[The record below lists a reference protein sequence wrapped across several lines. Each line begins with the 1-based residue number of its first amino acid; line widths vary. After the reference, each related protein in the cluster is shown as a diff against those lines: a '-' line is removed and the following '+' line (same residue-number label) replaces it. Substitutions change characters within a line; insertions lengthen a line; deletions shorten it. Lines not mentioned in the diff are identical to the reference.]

1 MEQYTNNSGTSVVKS
16 YTPLT
21 DGIIVLFTNG
31 EAYTYTNAS
40 AGKRHIETMKKLA
53 SNGQGLGEYIENV
66 VKQGYA
72 RQLK

>member
-1 MEQYTNNSGTSVVKS
+1 MEQYTNTSGTSVVKS
-16 YTPLT
+16 YALQP

-31 EAYTYTNAS
+31 EAYTYTHTS

-53 SNGQGLGEYIENV
+53 RKGEGLGEYIENV

-72 RQLK
+72 RQLM

>member
-1 MEQYTNNSGTSVVKS
+1 MKRYANKSGVSVVKS
-16 YTPLT
+16 YAPQP

-31 EAYTYTNAS
+31 EAYTYTHSS
-40 AGKRHIETMKKLA
+40 AGKYHIEVMKELA
-53 SNGQGLGEYIENV
+53 DSGQGLGDYIQNE